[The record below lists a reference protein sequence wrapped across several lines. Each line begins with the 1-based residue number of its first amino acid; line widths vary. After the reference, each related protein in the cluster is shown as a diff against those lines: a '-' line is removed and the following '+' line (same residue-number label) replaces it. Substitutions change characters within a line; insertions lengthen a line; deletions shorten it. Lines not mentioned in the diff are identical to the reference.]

1 MDAAQHPG
9 IADMLPKDGIPI
21 ASIRGVIY
29 LAPDGGERFAWQA
42 GQDASLA
49 TTSGLLTIIQ
59 RAMLNEALIP
69 AEDDD

>member
-1 MDAAQHPG
+1 MDGHPG
-9 IADMLPKDGIPI
+9 ISDLMPKDGIPI

-49 TTSGLLTIIQ
+49 TTSGLLNVIQ
-59 RAMLNEALIP
+59 RAMLNEALTP
-69 AEDDD
+69 VEGDD

>member
-9 IADMLPKDGIPI
+9 VMDLLPKDGIPI

-29 LAPDGGERFAWQA
+29 LASDGGERFAWQA

-49 TTSGLLTIIQ
+49 TTAGLLTIIQ
-59 RAMLNEALIP
+59 RAMLNEAMCP
-69 AEDDD
+69 VEGED

>member
-1 MDAAQHPG
+1 MDAHPG
-9 IADMLPKDGIPI
+9 IGDLMPQNAIPI

-49 TTSGLLTIIQ
+49 TTSGLLNVIQ
-59 RAMLNEALIP
+59 RAMLNEALTP
-69 AEDDD
+69 VEGDD